1 MTPPRPDLEPD
12 VPHQATVGD
21 PDRLHALARR
31 HGVQRR
37 YTASDG
43 RRRTVPDAVLV
54 KVLEALDVEIAE
66 ANRAGA
72 SGKSKAGKG
81 KPGVDRP
88 PADVVPP
95 VALWRAGDHR
105 PATVAV
111 APTAADEIRW
121 VTLTTEDGTVVRRA
135 FDEVARPDPPATSG
149 SGGGPTGARS
159 TAVDLR
165 RLAGEL
171 PGGVLEPGYH
181 HLSVETRTDT
191 ATTLVIA
198 APDRC
203 PAPTR
208 CWGISSPLYAL
219 RGSDGWGAGSLSD
232 LGELARWAGDLG
244 GTITGTLP
252 LYAGFLDGPHADP
265 SPYRPASRLAWN
277 EVYLDLDRL
286 PEVAQDPDAGR
297 LLGSS
302 RLVGRRQQLDRR
314 PLADLPEVLAAK
326 RSVLQPVAAS
336 FLAVEPDRSPRRL
349 AFDRWVRQRPDMV
362 AYARFR
368 ARLEQDHGGRAP
380 DDPAVAYHLYAQWVT
395 EQQLGEVAGH
405 HHLYLDLPVGVHP
418 DGFDPWWEPD
428 AFATGASIGSPP
440 DTFFAD
446 GQRWGLPPLHP
457 ERIRRQGYR
466 HLIDVVRRAM
476 AHAGVLRLDHVMG
489 LHRLWLVPDGSPAT
503 HGAYVRYHDQEL
515 RAIVTLEA
523 HRAGTVVVGEDL
535 GTVPG
540 TVRRAMRRDGMLRSS
555 VWQFEASGNNPT
567 PAPVPDALA
576 TLGTHDLAP
585 FAAVVADRPELAES
599 LGPDLLQALRR
610 CLVALAAGEAAIV
623 LVDLADLWL
632 ETTAQNRPGQPSA
645 ENFSLRA
652 RRTLAELHDDRAVT
666 ALLHAVDTARTTI
679 GVSP

>member
-1 MTPPRPDLEPD
+1 
-12 VPHQATVGD
+12 
-21 PDRLHALARR
+21 
-31 HGVQRR
+31 
-37 YTASDG
+37 
-43 RRRTVPDAVLV
+43 
-54 KVLEALDVEIAE
+54 
-66 ANRAGA
+66 
-72 SGKSKAGKG
+72 
-81 KPGVDRP
+81 
-88 PADVVPP
+88 
-95 VALWRAGDHR
+95 
-105 PATVAV
+105 
-111 APTAADEIRW
+111 
-121 VTLTTEDGTVVRRA
+121 
-135 FDEVARPDPPATSG
+135 
-149 SGGGPTGARS
+149 
-159 TAVDLR
+159 
-165 RLAGEL
+165 
-171 PGGVLEPGYH
+171 
-181 HLSVETRTDT
+181 
-191 ATTLVIA
+191 
-198 APDRC
+198 
-203 PAPTR
+203 
-208 CWGISSPLYAL
+208 
-219 RGSDGWGAGSLSD
+219 
-232 LGELARWAGDLG
+232 
-244 GTITGTLP
+244 
-252 LYAGFLDGPHADP
+252 
-265 SPYRPASRLAWN
+265 
-277 EVYLDLDRL
+277 
-286 PEVAQDPDAGR
+286 
-297 LLGSS
+297 
-302 RLVGRRQQLDRR
+302 
-314 PLADLPEVLAAK
+314 
-326 RSVLQPVAAS
+326 
-336 FLAVEPDRSPRRL
+336 
-349 AFDRWVRQRPDMV
+349 
-362 AYARFR
+362 
-368 ARLEQDHGGRAP
+368 
-380 DDPAVAYHLYAQWVT
+380 
-395 EQQLGEVAGH
+395 
-405 HHLYLDLPVGVHP
+405 VHP

-555 VWQFEASGNNPT
+555 VWQFEASGSNPT
-567 PAPVPDALA
+567 PAPMPDALA

-632 ETTAQNRPGQPSA
+632 ETTAQNRPGQPSG